1 MEMLVQDPYNIIMA
15 GVGGQGNVMASRV
28 LSNMLSMKGYWITI
42 GETFGASQRG
52 GSVMSHIRVSAT
64 TTWSP
69 QIPKGKAHIVIALE
83 PVEAIRI
90 LMTYGNRDVNVLVNT
105 RPIHP
110 VSVIAGEYSYPN
122 FEDVKKALNGLSSHV
137 WLIDATEE
145 AMKLGNPILSNII
158 MIGAIS
164 GLGLLPVGPKDF
176 MTVIRD
182 TFPEKLLDVN
192 RRAFEIGQDKV
203 AKQTS
208 GGSPPAPKSPRKM
221 EHRGKAK

>member
-28 LSNMLSMKGYWITI
+28 LSNMLSAKGYWITI

-69 QIPKGKAHIVIALE
+69 QIPKGKAHIIIALE

-90 LMTYGNRDVNVLVNT
+90 LMNYGNRGVNVLANT

-110 VSVIAGEYSYPN
+110 VSVIAGEHNYPN
-122 FEDVKKALNGLSSHV
+122 FENVRKTLDELSSHV

-164 GLGLLPVGPKDF
+164 GLGLLPVGLKDF
-176 MTVIRD
+176 VGVIRD
-182 TFPEKLLDVN
+182 TFPERLLDVN
-192 RRAFEIGQDKV
+192 RRAFEIGWDKV
-203 AKQTS
+203 AKPPS
-208 GGSPPAPKSPRKM
+208 GGSSPEPRPPKK
-221 EHRGKAK
+221 KAGQKRTR

>member
-1 MEMLVQDPYNIIMA
+1 MEPLIQDPYNIIMT

-28 LSNMLSMKGYWITI
+28 LANMLSTKGYWITI

-83 PVEAIRI
+83 PMEAIRI
-90 LMTYGNRDVNVLVNT
+90 MMTYGNSDVNVLTNT
-105 RPIHP
+105 RPVHP
-110 VSVIAGEYSYPN
+110 VSVIAGEHNYPTLDKV
-122 FEDVKKALNGLSSHV
+122 ESTLKGLSSRV
-137 WLIDATEE
+137 WLLDATDE

-164 GLGLLPVGPKDF
+164 GLGLLPVGLDDF
-176 MTVIRD
+176 MTVIRE

-192 RRAFEIGQDKV
+192 RKAFEIGRNKV
-203 AKQTS
+203 A
-208 GGSPPAPKSPRKM
+208 
-221 EHRGKAK
+221 H

>member
-1 MEMLVQDPYNIIMA
+1 MEPLIQDPYNIIMA

-28 LSNMLSMKGYWITI
+28 LANMLSNKGYWITI

-52 GSVMSHIRVSAT
+52 GSVMSHIRVSAAS
-64 TTWSP
+64 TWSP

-90 LMTYGNRDVNVLVNT
+90 MATYGNRNVNVLTNT

-110 VSVIAGEYSYPN
+110 VSVIAGEFSYP
-122 FEDVKKALNGLSSHV
+122 DLDKIKSTLDGLTSHV
-137 WLIDATEE
+137 WMLDATDQ

-164 GLGLLPVGPKDF
+164 GLGLLPIETDDF
-176 MTVIRD
+176 VAVVSE
-182 TFPEKLLDVN
+182 TFPKKLLGVN
-192 RRAFEIGQDKV
+192 REAFEIGRQQV
-203 AKQTS
+203 AK
-208 GGSPPAPKSPRKM
+208 
-221 EHRGKAK
+221 

>member
-1 MEMLVQDPYNIIMA
+1 MEPLIQDPYNIIMA

-28 LSNMLSMKGYWITI
+28 LSNMLSSKGYLITI

-64 TTWSP
+64 STWSP

-90 LMTYGNRDVNVLVNT
+90 LMTYGNREVSVLANT

-110 VSVIAGEYSYPN
+110 VSVIAGEQKYPD
-122 FEDVKKALNGLSSHV
+122 FEEVKKALNGLSSHV

-164 GLGLLPVGPKDF
+164 GLGLLPVGLEEF
-176 MTVIRD
+176 MKVIRE

-192 RRAFEIGQDKV
+192 RRAFEIGKNKV
-203 AKQTS
+203 SQ
-208 GGSPPAPKSPRKM
+208 
-221 EHRGKAK
+221 